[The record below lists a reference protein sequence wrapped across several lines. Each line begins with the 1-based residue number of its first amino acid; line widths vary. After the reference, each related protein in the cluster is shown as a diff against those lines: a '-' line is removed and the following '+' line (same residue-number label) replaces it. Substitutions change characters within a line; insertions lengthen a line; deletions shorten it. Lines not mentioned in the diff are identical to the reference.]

1 MSFATG
7 LRASRR
13 MVLSTS
19 RYVTAREEASP
30 SRRRERARARM
41 EVSQP
46 EDWAEVRRVVW
57 MVGMEEVA
65 RRVVLRVVRREG
77 GRGCG
82 MGRGMGRRGGVVV
95 VDIGWGGEGAV
106 YGEGEGVGGSLAS

>member
-1 MSFATG
+1 
-7 LRASRR
+7 
-13 MVLSTS
+13 
-19 RYVTAREEASP
+19 
-30 SRRRERARARM
+30 M

-46 EDWAEVRRVVW
+46 EEWAEVRRVVW

-77 GRGCG
+77 GRGRG

-95 VDIGWGGEGAV
+95 VDMVVVVGLLREVGRGKMVCRFEVDWSVVDIGL
-106 YGEGEGVGGSLAS
+106 VGG